1 MKRRD
6 IIYLNENDFCITGSD
21 TWMSKR
27 ELVELFYATRGEIRA
42 ASLLLY
48 INNRLEC

>member
-1 MKRRD
+1 MRQRD
-6 IIYLNENDFCITGSD
+6 IIYLKENEFCITGAD
-21 TWMSKR
+21 IWMSEW